1 MSRDPVLELRN
12 VSHEFPGRRGF
23 FGTSHSVRA
32 VDQVSLVVKKGDV
45 LGLVGESGSGKS
57 TLAKIMLGLLKPDSG
72 EVFLSGLEPHT
83 MTRKQVAEQVSFIF
97 QDPYSSLNPRHTV
110 GYTVSYPLYLKGE
123 GSSNVRKERAREM
136 LQVVGLPSRFFDA
149 YPNQMS
155 GGQRQRVAI
164 ARALISEPKLLI
176 CDEPTSALD
185 VSVQSQVLNLLLKL
199 REDFDLTLVMVSHNL
214 SVIQHMSTAVAVM
227 YLGKIV
233 ELGLSECLFEHPC
246 HPYTQLLLKSTLT
259 VAPGAGI
266 PDLKIDTAAREAMRE
281 HPSFLFERMTQE
293 QRYAPRP

>member
-1 MSRDPVLELRN
+1 MSGDPVLELRN
-12 VSHEFPGRRGF
+12 VSYEFPGRRGLF
-23 FGTSHSVRA
+23 ATRQSVRA

-57 TLAKIMLGLLKPDSG
+57 TLAKIMLGLLKPDIGDVS
-72 EVFLSGLEPHT
+72 LSGLRRGE
-83 MTRKQVAEQVSFIF
+83 MTRKQVSKQVSFIF

-110 GYTVSYPLYLKGE
+110 GYTVSYPLYLRGE
-123 GSSNVRKERAREM
+123 GSSRERKERAREI
-136 LQVVGLPSRFFDA
+136 LEVVGLPSRFLDA

-155 GGQRQRVAI
+155 GGQRQRAAI
-164 ARALISEPKLLI
+164 ARALISNPKLLI

-199 REDFDLTLVMVSHNL
+199 REDFDLTMVIISHNM
-214 SVIQHMSTAVAVM
+214 SVIQHMSTNVAVM

-233 ELGLSECLFEHPC
+233 ELNLSEDLFARPR
-246 HPYTQLLLKSTLT
+246 HPYTQLLLKSTLS

-266 PDLKIDTAAREAMRE
+266 PDLRTDTAAREAMRE
-281 HPSFLFERMTQE
+281 HPSYLCM
-293 QRYAPRP
+293 

>member
-1 MSRDPVLELRN
+1 MSNDSVLELRN
-12 VSHEFPGRRGF
+12 VSLEFPGRRGF

-72 EVFLSGLEPHT
+72 EVFLSGLEPHK

-97 QDPYSSLNPRHTV
+97 QDPYSSLNPRHTI
-110 GYTVSYPLYLKGE
+110 GYTVSYPLYLKGG
-123 GSSNVRKERAREM
+123 GSSNERKERAREM

-155 GGQRQRVAI
+155 GGQRQRAAI
-164 ARALISEPKLLI
+164 ARALISDPKLLI

-199 REDFDLTLVMVSHNL
+199 RKDFELTLILISHNL
-214 SVIQHMSTAVAVM
+214 GVIQHMSTRVAVM

-233 ELGLSECLFEHPC
+233 ESDLSESIFKHPR
-246 HPYTQLLLKSTLT
+246 HPYTQLLLKSTLS
-259 VAPGAGI
+259 VDPGAGI
-266 PDLKIDTAAREAMRE
+266 PDLQTDTTAREAMRE
-281 HPSFLFERMTQE
+281 HPSFLS
-293 QRYAPRP
+293 

>member
-83 MTRKQVAEQVSFIF
+83 MTRKQVADQVSFIF

-110 GYTVSYPLYLKGE
+110 GCTVAYSLYLRGE
-123 GSSNVRKERAREM
+123 GSSRDRKERAREI
-136 LQVVGLPSRFFDA
+136 LDVVGLDPRFLDA
-149 YPNQMS
+149 YPHQMS
-155 GGQRQRVAI
+155 GGQRQRAVI
-164 ARALISEPKLLI
+164 ARALISNPKLLI

-199 REDFDLTLVMVSHNL
+199 RKDFELTLIMISHNL
-214 SVIQHMSTAVAVM
+214 SVIQHMSTRVAVM

-233 ELGLSECLFEHPC
+233 ELDLSESLFKHPR
-246 HPYTQLLLKSTLT
+246 HPYTQLLLSSTLS
-259 VAPGAGI
+259 VDPGAGI
-266 PDLKIDTAAREAMRE
+266 PDLQTDSTVREAMRE
-281 HPSFLFERMTQE
+281 HPSFLSV
-293 QRYAPRP
+293 